1 MSFWMK
7 CVRTCWECD
16 VTEIWVTGGTVMKNL
31 SVLPYSIP
39 ETLFSLPLLLTHVS
53 DSILPPLPIC
63 KTVVL
68 LDVFMCPYMFTDMAE
83 KFNDIQNGHGQKV
96 LTSE

>member
-1 MSFWMK
+1 MK
-7 CVRTCWECD
+7 CARIFWECD
-16 VTEIWVTGGTVMKNL
+16 VTKIWVTGSTVMKNL

-39 ETLFSLPLLLTHVS
+39 EALFSLPLLLTHVS

-68 LDVFMCPYMFTDMAE
+68 LDVFMCPYLFTDRAE
-83 KFNDIQNGHGQKV
+83 KFNDIQNGHDQTF